1 MDSKRTKELHQLAS
15 PTFVSFARFVVKDS
29 SLLTS
34 LAMLRHKPCGPQRF
48 CWRKTTDFQLIV
60 YYPEQIRG
68 TSVQWAADSGRKPVR
83 AMSKPLCIQHRP
95 TVPVSLDNFG
105 ARARQPVLDRRYC
118 KLRTVQATVGWLQ
131 LPFCSGSG
139 KENLRR

>member
-1 MDSKRTKELHQLAS
+1 MKELHQIAP

-34 LAMLRHKPCGPQRF
+34 LAMLRYKPCGPQTF

-83 AMSKPLCIQHRP
+83 AMLKPLCI
-95 TVPVSLDNFG
+95 
-105 ARARQPVLDRRYC
+105 
-118 KLRTVQATVGWLQ
+118 
-131 LPFCSGSG
+131 
-139 KENLRR
+139 